1 VPVKSPKRP
10 RKIAITAPVESPV
23 EVAGETL
30 TRETEKIFPQAV
42 MGVNRIRVQREDDYS
57 KKIILHGYMNAEEQS
72 EARVSDLWGGGKY
85 RCCMMAADEKG
96 VQFVETQ
103 KEITLLGA
111 YKRPHEIYGLQGS
124 TAATAP
130 AAMVPGTPAYQV
142 TVSGERMSP
151 NEALNAVLVNQVLE
165 TVKASKAVHTS
176 DIPWDRLFDIGIKL
190 VEVFGQRNGESK
202 IEGELADIRAQLRQ
216 PAAGPVTSGIGD
228 VAKAIESLMDV
239 RDRIKGVDPDDD
251 GERGGSMWK
260 LADRVMQMIQQQQ
273 GKPAEPNPLAGKQE
287 IVVSPG
293 RPSDVAP
300 HPPERPPDPRPMW
313 QQMLAH
319 YRPQLVDAARA
330 DFDSGFI
337 ADMAAAK
344 IPPDL
349 RGVVAE
355 FLRRPDAAAI
365 AVREIPELAE
375 FTTWNTTFWAEL
387 KNAVLGDGEEAE
399 S

>member
-1 VPVKSPKRP
+1 VPAKSPKKP
-10 RKIAITAPVESPV
+10 RKIAVTAPAESPV
-23 EVAGETL
+23 EVAGGTL
-30 TRETEKIFPQAV
+30 IRETEKIFPQAV

-85 RCCMMAADEKG
+85 RCCMMAGDEKG

-111 YKRPHEIYGLQGS
+111 YKRPNEIYGLQGS

-130 AAMVPGTPAYQV
+130 AAMAPGTPAYQV

-190 VEVFGQRNGESK
+190 VEVFGQRNGDTK
-202 IEGELADIRAQLRQ
+202 IETELADIRAQLRQ

-239 RDRIKGVDPDDD
+239 RDRIKGGDPEDT
-251 GERGGSMWK
+251 ERGGGMWK
-260 LADRVMQMIQQQQ
+260 LADRVMEMIQRQQ
-273 GKPAEPNPLAGKQE
+273 GQPPAGDPLAGKRE
-287 IVVSPG
+287 IRMDPG
-293 RPSDVAP
+293 KDPVIQPTAQ
-300 HPPERPPDPRPMW
+300 PPASTLPMW
-313 QQMLAH
+313 QQMLRH
-319 YRPQLVDAARA
+319 YRPQLLDAARA
-330 DFDSGFI
+330 GYDPGFV
-337 ADMAAAK
+337 ADVAASK
-344 IPPDL
+344 IEPGV
-349 RGVVAE
+349 RGVVEE
-355 FLRRPDAAAI
+355 FLKRPDAAAV
-365 AVREIPELAE
+365 AVQEIPELGE
-375 FTTWNTTFWAEL
+375 FATWNTTFWGEL
-387 KNAVLGDGEEAE
+387 KTAVLGDGDEEV
-399 S
+399 SP